1 MEAPHLVVVGAGFG
15 GLALV
20 RGLRRSEFRITL
32 IDRRN
37 HHLFQPLLYQVATA
51 GLAPGDIAE
60 PIRRIVARQANVRV
74 RLGEVTRIDRE
85 ARRVYLGDEAIAYD
99 ALCVA
104 TGASHHYFGQDA
116 WAAAAPGLKTLAD
129 ALEVRRRILTAF
141 ERAEWT
147 EDAEERRA
155 LLTFVVVGGGP
166 TGVELAGA
174 IREIATKTLRR
185 EFRAI
190 DPVRDARVVLVEA
203 GEAVLGAFPAPLPAR
218 ARAQLETLGV
228 EVRLGRPVTRVD
240 ASGVQ
245 VGDEAIVARTVL
257 WAAGI
262 RGSALGETLGA
273 ERDRAGRVRVGPDL
287 SIDGGT
293 VFVIG
298 DLAHFEQDGAPL
310 PAVAPVAIQMGKYV
324 ARRLIHARGRHRI
337 PPFRYRDVGSMA
349 TIGRSRAIASVAGVQ
364 ASGFV
369 AWVLWVFVHLMTLV
383 GHRNRLV
390 VFVKWAWAWLTW
402 ESTSRLVWRDEGER

>member
-1 MEAPHLVVVGAGFG
+1 MQAPHLVVVGAGFG

-20 RGLRRSEFRITL
+20 RGLRRSDYRITL

-74 RLGEVTRIDRE
+74 RLGEVTRIDR
-85 ARRVYLGDEAIAYD
+85 ASRCVFLGDEAIPYD

-104 TGASHHYFGQDA
+104 TGASHHYFGHDD

-129 ALEVRRRILTAF
+129 ALDVRRRILTAF

-147 EDAEERRA
+147 EDADERRA

-203 GEAVLGAFPAPLPAR
+203 GDAVLGAFPAPLPAR
-218 ARAQLETLGV
+218 ARAQLEALGV
-228 EVRLGRPVTRVD
+228 EVRLGRPVARVD
-240 ASGVQ
+240 ADGVE
-245 VGDEAIVARTVL
+245 VGGEAIVARTVL
-257 WAAGI
+257 WAAGV
-262 RGSALGETLGA
+262 RGSALGETLGV

-293 VFVIG
+293 EFVIG

-324 ARRLIHARGRHRI
+324 ARRLIHGRGRRRI
-337 PPFRYRDVGSMA
+337 APFRYRDVGSMA
-349 TIGRSRAIASVAGVQ
+349 TIGRSRAIASVAGVR
-364 ASGFV
+364 ASGFA

-390 VFVKWAWAWLTW
+390 VFLKWSWAWLTW
-402 ESTSRLVWRDEGER
+402 ESSSRLVWREERDG

>member
-1 MEAPHLVVVGAGFG
+1 VDAPHLVVIGAGFG

-20 RGLRRSEFRITL
+20 RALRRSAFRITL
-32 IDRRN
+32 IDRQN

-60 PIRRIVARQANVRV
+60 PIRRIVADQRNVSV
-74 RLGEVTRIDRE
+74 RLGEVTRVDRD
-85 ARRVYLGDEAIAYD
+85 ARQVFLGDQAIGYD
-99 ALCVA
+99 VLCVA
-104 TGASHHYFGQDA
+104 TGATHHYFGHDD
-116 WAAAAPGLKTLAD
+116 WAAHAPGLKTIAD
-129 ALEVRRRILTAF
+129 ALDVRRRILTAF

-147 EDAEERRA
+147 DDPDERRA
-155 LLTFVVVGGGP
+155 LLSFVVVGGGP

-203 GEAVLGAFPAPLPAR
+203 GAAVLGTFPDPLPAR
-218 ARAQLETLGV
+218 AKAQLEGLGV
-228 EVRLGRPVTRVD
+228 QVRVGEPVERVD
-240 ASGVQ
+240 ADGVL
-245 VGDEAIVARTVL
+245 VGGERIVARTVL
-257 WAAGI
+257 WAAGV
-262 RGSALGETLGA
+262 RASPLGA
-273 ERDRAGRVRVGPDL
+273 MIGAEVDRSGRVSVGPDL

-298 DLAHFEQDGAPL
+298 DLARVEQGGAAL

-324 ARRLIHARGRHRI
+324 ARRLTDARGRRLT

-349 TIGRSRAIASVAGVQ
+349 TIGRSRAIASVAGLSV
-364 ASGFV
+364 AGPA

-390 VFVKWAWAWLTW
+390 VFIKWAWAYLTW
-402 ESTSRLVWRDEGER
+402 ESSSRLVWGDER